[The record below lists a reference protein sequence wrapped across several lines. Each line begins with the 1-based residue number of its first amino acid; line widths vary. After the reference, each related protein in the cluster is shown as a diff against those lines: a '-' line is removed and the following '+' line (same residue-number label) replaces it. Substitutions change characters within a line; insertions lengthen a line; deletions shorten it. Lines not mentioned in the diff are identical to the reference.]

1 MAMAEATELGRD
13 LIEFCNWVEAAVSP
27 RCHVPPSSQHLL
39 TSRYWLA
46 RKDPWNHACFEAPGP
61 DVCTFFLQG
70 LIELNLGC
78 NSMLERRGIDQSFSP
93 PSHSCFR
100 PKSTSVLFL
109 RQRLEESLAKVKRH
123 GSQHAP

>member
-39 TSRYWLA
+39 TPRYWLT
-46 RKDPWNHACFEAPGP
+46 RKDPRNHACFEAPGP

-78 NSMLERRGIDQSFSP
+78 NSMLKRGSTLHVANHFLPRATHAFVPNLRAS
-93 PSHSCFR
+93 SSYANAL
-100 PKSTSVLFL
+100 KS
-109 RQRLEESLAKVKRH
+109 R
-123 GSQHAP
+123 